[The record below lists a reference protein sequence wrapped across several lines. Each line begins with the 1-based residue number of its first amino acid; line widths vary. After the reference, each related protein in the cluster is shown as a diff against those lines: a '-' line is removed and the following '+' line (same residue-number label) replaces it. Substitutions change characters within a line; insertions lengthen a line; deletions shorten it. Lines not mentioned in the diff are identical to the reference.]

1 MTFPRLWNTR
11 SFLDLALPGL
21 TMMLGLQTL
30 RVLIP
35 TIVWYLGDTLDLS
48 SIVLGVI
55 SLGIFALSFLVI
67 PLYRALGLRRAL
79 WVTMLGIGIAR
90 LLEQV
95 LILPALD
102 FLFALL
108 GTVLFTFFIPLYL
121 AYVRLE
127 KGAAPR
133 KFGRGL
139 LLGLVFDTTIHGS
152 FHTLDLSWQQHSFA
166 PIVAVLVVLAQ
177 MALTLYLIR
186 ADGEAT
192 ETNLIG
198 SLPLGAFGLFVFVT
212 QVIFQ
217 NVARATVL
225 TGFPMPLAYA
235 FIVIVNAIGISA
247 ALLPI
252 VAERST
258 VVAAIIGTLFLAWLA
273 WRPTPQAEVADLM
286 FFFGNLLLFPFITL
300 IFASLGARE
309 ESNKG
314 ITRTAI
320 ANGIGWLL
328 FAIFTLL
335 YYISYDINLG
345 FSNSLLPSLAVLV
358 IGWAVVGALRV
369 IPHFP
374 MASSTTSATVA
385 FALVLVPLIIWANWD
400 SPEPSVGKGWP
411 VRVMTYNIHN
421 GFNTAG
427 RLDPEAIARV
437 IEQARPDIVAL
448 QEVARGWYI
457 DGSVDLAMWLSRRL
471 QMPYVFGPTA
481 DCVWG
486 NALLSRYPITEWKNV
501 PLPPRHLALKRGF
514 LWARIDIG
522 GGEELLIIATHLHH
536 IEHDSAIRQLQMPEL
551 VKFWNQRP
559 RTILLGDLNATPDT
573 PEIAILRQAGLR
585 DAFAIAGTGPGFTWP
600 SDKPKERIDYIWV
613 SADLAVRHLMIP
625 RSTASD
631 HLAIVITVEKSK

>member
-1 MTFPRLWNTR
+1 MTLPRLWNTR
-11 SFLDLALPGL
+11 AFLELALPGL

-35 TIVWYLGDTLDLS
+35 TIVWYLGDTLALS
-48 SIVLGVI
+48 SVILGVI
-55 SLGIFALSFLVI
+55 AIGIFALSFLVI

-79 WVTMLGIGIAR
+79 WVTLLGIGVAR

-102 FLFALL
+102 FLFAFI

-139 LLGLVFDTTIHGS
+139 LLGLVFDTTVHGS

-166 PIVAVLVVLAQ
+166 PMVAVLVVLAQ

-186 ADGEAT
+186 AEGDAT

-198 SLPLGAFGLFVFVT
+198 SLPLAALGLFIFVT

-217 NVARATVL
+217 NVARATTL
-225 TGFPMPLAYA
+225 TGFPMPQAYA
-235 FIVIVNAIGISA
+235 IIVIVNAIGISA

-258 VVAAIIGTLFLAWLA
+258 AVAAIVATLFLAWLT
-273 WRPTPQAEVADLM
+273 WRPEPQSGIADLM

-309 ESNKG
+309 EINKG

-328 FAIFTLL
+328 FALFTLL
-335 YYISYDINLG
+335 YYVSYDINLG
-345 FSNSLLPSLAVLV
+345 FSNRVLPPLAVILMGLAVL
-358 IGWAVVGALRV
+358 GALRV
-369 IPHFP
+369 MPNFP

-385 FALVLVPLIIWANWD
+385 FALVIVPLIIWANWH
-400 SPEPSVGKGWP
+400 PLTPSVGKGLP

-421 GFNTAG
+421 GFNTVG

-457 DGSVDLAMWLSRRL
+457 DSSVDLAMWLARRL

-486 NALLSRYPITEWKNV
+486 NAILSRYPIKEWKNV
-501 PLPPRHLALKRGF
+501 PLPPRDLLLKRGF
-514 LWARIDIG
+514 LWARIDVG
-522 GGEELLIIATHLHH
+522 GGEEILFIATHFHH
-536 IEHDSAIRQLQMPEL
+536 IEEDNAIRQVQAPEII
-551 VKFWNQRP
+551 KFWNQRP
-559 RTILLGDLNATPDT
+559 RTILAGDLNATPDA
-573 PEIAILRQAGLR
+573 PEIAMLRDAGLR
-585 DAFAIAGTGPGFTWP
+585 DAFALVGSGSGFTWP
-600 SDKPKERIDYIWV
+600 SPKPNQRIDYIWV
-613 SADLAVRHLMIP
+613 SPDLIVRNLTIP

-631 HLAIVITVEKSK
+631 HLGIVVTVDK

>member
-1 MTFPRLWNTR
+1 MTLPRLWNTR
-11 SFLDLALPGL
+11 SFFDLALPGL

-35 TIVWYLGDTLDLS
+35 TIVWYLGDTLELS
-48 SIVLGVI
+48 SIILGVI
-55 SLGIFALSFLVI
+55 ALGIFALSFLAI

-79 WVTMLGIGIAR
+79 WVTLLGIGMTR
-90 LLEQV
+90 LMEQV

-102 FLFALL
+102 FLFALV

-121 AYVRLE
+121 AYVRVDKL
-127 KGAAPR
+127 AAPR

-166 PIVAVLVVLAQ
+166 PIIAVLVVLAQ
-177 MALTLYLIR
+177 MGLTLYLIR
-186 ADGEAT
+186 DDHEAT
-192 ETNLIG
+192 ETTLSG
-198 SLPLGAFGLFVFVT
+198 SLPLAALGLFIFVT

-225 TGFPMPLAYA
+225 TGFPMPQAYA

-258 VVAAIIGTLFLAWLA
+258 VVAVAVGTLFLAWLA

-309 ESNKG
+309 EINKG

-328 FAIFTLL
+328 FALFTLL
-335 YYISYDINLG
+335 YYVSYDINLG
-345 FSNSLLPSLAVLV
+345 FSNRLLPPLAVIL
-358 IGWAVVGALRV
+358 IGLAVVGALRV

-385 FALVLVPLIIWANWD
+385 FALVLVPLIIWANWH
-400 SPEPSVGKGWP
+400 SPEPSVGKGFP

-437 IEQARPDIVAL
+437 IDQARPDIVAL

-486 NALLSRYPITEWKNV
+486 NAILSRYPIKEWKNV

-522 GGEELLIIATHLHH
+522 GGDEILLIATHLHH
-536 IEHDSAIRQLQMPEL
+536 IEKDSAIRQMQMPEL

-559 RTILLGDLNATPDT
+559 RTILLGDLNATPDA
-573 PEIAILRQAGLR
+573 PEIAMLRNAGLR
-585 DAFAIAGTGPGFTWP
+585 DAFALAGQGYGFTWP
-600 SDKPKERIDYIWV
+600 SDKPNQRIDYIWV
-613 SADLAVRHLMIP
+613 SPDLTVRNLMMP

-631 HLAIVITVEKSK
+631 HIGIVVTVEKK

>member
-1 MTFPRLWNTR
+1 MTLPRLWNTR
-11 SFLDLALPGL
+11 AFLELALPGL

-35 TIVWYLGDTLDLS
+35 TIVWYLGDTLALS
-48 SIVLGVI
+48 SVILGVI
-55 SLGIFALSFLVI
+55 AIGIFTLSFLVI

-79 WVTMLGIGIAR
+79 WVTLLGIGVAR

-102 FLFALL
+102 FLFAFI

-139 LLGLVFDTTIHGS
+139 LLGLVFDTTVHGS

-166 PIVAVLVVLAQ
+166 PMVAVLVVLAQ

-186 ADGEAT
+186 AEGDAT

-198 SLPLGAFGLFVFVT
+198 SLPLAALGLFIFVT

-217 NVARATVL
+217 NVARATTL
-225 TGFPMPLAYA
+225 TGFPMPQAYA
-235 FIVIVNAIGISA
+235 IIVIVNAIGISA

-258 VVAAIIGTLFLAWLA
+258 AVAAIVATLFLAWLT
-273 WRPTPQAEVADLM
+273 WRPEPQSGIADLM

-309 ESNKG
+309 EINKG

-328 FAIFTLL
+328 FALFTLL
-335 YYISYDINLG
+335 YYVSYDINLG
-345 FSNSLLPSLAVLV
+345 FSNRVLPPLAVILMGLAVL
-358 IGWAVVGALRV
+358 GALRV
-369 IPHFP
+369 MPNFP

-385 FALVLVPLIIWANWD
+385 FALVIVPLIIWANWH
-400 SPEPSVGKGWP
+400 PLTPSVGKGLP

-421 GFNTAG
+421 GFNTVG

-457 DGSVDLAMWLSRRL
+457 DSSVDLAMWLARRL

-486 NALLSRYPITEWKNV
+486 NAILSRYPIKEWKNV
-501 PLPPRHLALKRGF
+501 PLPPRDLLLKRGF
-514 LWARIDIG
+514 LWARIDVG
-522 GGEELLIIATHLHH
+522 GGEEILFIATHFHH
-536 IEHDSAIRQLQMPEL
+536 IEEDNAIRQVQAPEII
-551 VKFWNQRP
+551 KFWNQRP
-559 RTILLGDLNATPDT
+559 RTILAGDLNATPDA
-573 PEIAILRQAGLR
+573 PEIAMLRDAGLR
-585 DAFAIAGTGPGFTWP
+585 DAFALVGSGSGFTWP
-600 SDKPKERIDYIWV
+600 SPKPNQRIDYIWV
-613 SADLAVRHLMIP
+613 SPDLIVRNLTIP

-631 HLAIVITVEKSK
+631 HLGIVVTVDK

>member
-1 MTFPRLWNTR
+1 MTLPRLWNTR
-11 SFLDLALPGL
+11 AFLELALPGL

-35 TIVWYLGDTLDLS
+35 TIVWYLGDTLALS
-48 SIVLGVI
+48 SVILGVI
-55 SLGIFALSFLVI
+55 AIGIFALSFLVI

-79 WVTMLGIGIAR
+79 WVTLLGIGVAR

-102 FLFALL
+102 FLFAFI

-139 LLGLVFDTTIHGS
+139 LLGLVFDTTVHGS

-166 PIVAVLVVLAQ
+166 PMVAVLVVLAQ

-186 ADGEAT
+186 AEGDAT

-198 SLPLGAFGLFVFVT
+198 SLPLAALGLFIFVT

-217 NVARATVL
+217 NVARATTL
-225 TGFPMPLAYA
+225 TGFPMPQAYA
-235 FIVIVNAIGISA
+235 IIVIVNAIGISA

-258 VVAAIIGTLFLAWLA
+258 AVAAIVATLFLAWLT
-273 WRPTPQAEVADLM
+273 WRPEPQSGIADLM

-309 ESNKG
+309 EINKG

-328 FAIFTLL
+328 FALFTLL
-335 YYISYDINLG
+335 YYVSYDINLG
-345 FSNSLLPSLAVLV
+345 FSNRVLPPLAVILMGLAVL
-358 IGWAVVGALRV
+358 GALRV
-369 IPHFP
+369 MPNFP
-374 MASSTTSATVA
+374 IASSTTSATVA
-385 FALVLVPLIIWANWD
+385 FALVIVPLIIWANWH
-400 SPEPSVGKGWP
+400 PLTPSVGKGLP

-457 DGSVDLAMWLSRRL
+457 DSSVDLAMWLARRL

-486 NALLSRYPITEWKNV
+486 NAILSRYPIKEWKNM
-501 PLPPRHLALKRGF
+501 PLPPRDLLLKRGF
-514 LWARIDIG
+514 LWARIDVG
-522 GGEELLIIATHLHH
+522 GGEEILFIATHFHH
-536 IEHDSAIRQLQMPEL
+536 IEEDNAIRQVQAPEII
-551 VKFWNQRP
+551 KFWNQRP
-559 RTILLGDLNATPDT
+559 RTILAGDLNATPDA
-573 PEIAILRQAGLR
+573 PEIAMLRDAGLR
-585 DAFAIAGTGPGFTWP
+585 DAFALAGSGSGFTWP
-600 SDKPKERIDYIWV
+600 SPKPNQRIDYIWV
-613 SADLAVRHLMIP
+613 SPDLIVRNLTIP

-631 HLAIVITVEKSK
+631 HLGIVVTVDK

>member
-1 MTFPRLWNTR
+1 MTFPRFWDTR
-11 SFLDLALPGL
+11 SFFELALPGL
-21 TMMLGLQTL
+21 TTMLGLQTL

-35 TIVWYLGDTLDLS
+35 TIVWYLGDTLGLS
-48 SIVLGVI
+48 SIILGVI
-55 SLGIFALSFLVI
+55 AIGIFALSFLVI

-79 WVTMLGIGIAR
+79 WVTLLGIGVAR
-90 LLEQV
+90 LMEQV

-102 FLFALL
+102 FLFALM
-108 GTVLFTFFIPLYL
+108 GTVLFTFFVPLYL
-121 AYVRLE
+121 AYVRVDKL
-127 KGAAPR
+127 AAPR

-177 MALTLYLIR
+177 MGLTLYLIR
-186 ADGEAT
+186 EDHPAT
-192 ETNLIG
+192 ETTLVA
-198 SLPLGAFGLFVFVT
+198 SLSLSALGLFIFVT
-212 QVIFQ
+212 QVLFQ

-225 TGFPMPLAYA
+225 TGFPMPQAYA

-258 VVAAIIGTLFLAWLA
+258 VVAAIVATLFLAWLT
-273 WRPTPQAEVADLM
+273 WRPEPQSGTVDLM

-309 ESNKG
+309 EINKG

-320 ANGIGWLL
+320 ANGIGWFL
-328 FAIFTLL
+328 FALFTLL
-335 YYISYDINLG
+335 YYVSYDINLG
-345 FSNSLLPSLAVLV
+345 FSNRVLPPLAVIL
-358 IGWAVVGALRV
+358 IGLAVVSALRV

-385 FALVLVPLIIWANWD
+385 FALVLVPLVIWANWH
-400 SPEPSVGKGWP
+400 SPAPSIGKGLP

-421 GFNTAG
+421 GFNTDG
-427 RLDPEAIARV
+427 RLNPEAIARV

-457 DGSVDLAMWLSRRL
+457 DASVDLAMWLSRRL

-486 NALLSRYPITEWKNV
+486 NAILSRYPIKEWKNV
-501 PLPPRHLALKRGF
+501 PLPPRHLSLRRGY

-522 GGEELLIIATHLHH
+522 GGEEILLIATHLHH
-536 IEHDSAIRQLQMPEL
+536 IEKDSAIRQVQIPEII
-551 VKFWNQRP
+551 KFWNHRP
-559 RTILLGDLNATPDT
+559 RTILLGDLNATPDA
-573 PEIAILRQAGLR
+573 PEIAMLR
-585 DAFAIAGTGPGFTWP
+585 DAGLHDAFTIAGTGPGFTWP
-600 SDKPKERIDYIWV
+600 STRPQERIDYIWI
-613 SADLAVRHLMIP
+613 SPDLTVRNLMMP
-625 RSTASD
+625 RSMASD
-631 HLAIVITVEKSK
+631 HIGIVITVEKNK